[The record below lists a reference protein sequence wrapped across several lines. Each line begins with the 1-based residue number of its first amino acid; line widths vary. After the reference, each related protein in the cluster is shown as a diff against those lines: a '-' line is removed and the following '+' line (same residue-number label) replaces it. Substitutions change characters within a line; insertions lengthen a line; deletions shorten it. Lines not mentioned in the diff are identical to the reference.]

1 MNNTT
6 DRVIELVRAL
16 EDKRAIW
23 ILSGAGI
30 SAPSGIPTYR
40 DRYGQW
46 KAANPIQHNDFIQQ
60 EASRQRYWARSTV
73 GFAMTHLA
81 TPNAGHEAVTRL
93 QNNGLASQIVT
104 QNVDR
109 LHSSAGAADVID
121 LHGRLDQVICL
132 DCGLTSRRADF
143 QPRLVELNP
152 DLTAYAAKLLPD
164 GDAQVDDY
172 DMSQIRIPPCESC
185 GGTIMPDVV
194 FFGGTVP
201 KQRVDVAFKSLAEA
215 DCVLVVG
222 SSLTVYS
229 GFRFPRWAHQTGL
242 PLYAINQGEMRG
254 AELFDLILQESCEN
268 ALPTI
273 ADALER
279 TIPR

>member
-1 MNNTT
+1 MNTT
-6 DRVIELVRAL
+6 TDQTAKLVEAL

-60 EASRQRYWARSTV
+60 EASRQRYWARSAV

-81 TPNAGHEAVTRL
+81 TPNAAHEAVTRL
-93 QNNGLASQIVT
+93 QNEGLTSQIIT

-109 LHSSAGAADVID
+109 LHSAAGAAGVID

-132 DCGLTSRRADF
+132 GCGLTSKRADF
-143 QPRLVELNP
+143 QPRLVEHNP

-172 DMSQIRIPPCESC
+172 DMNQIKIPACESC

-201 KQRVDVAFKSLAEA
+201 KQRVDAAFKSLAEA

-229 GFRFPRWAHQTGL
+229 GFRFPRWAHQNGL

-254 AELFDLILQESCEN
+254 AELFDLILQESCED

-273 ADALER
+273 ADALEHTVSR
-279 TIPR
+279 

>member
-1 MNNTT
+1 M
-6 DRVIELVRAL
+6 AL
-16 EDKRAIW
+16 EDKRHIW

-60 EASRQRYWARSTV
+60 EASRQRYWARSTI

-81 TPNAGHEAVTRL
+81 KPNEAHKAVTRL
-93 QNNGLASQIVT
+93 QNIGLTSQIIT

-109 LHSSAGAADVID
+109 LHSTAGAENVID

-132 DCGLTSRRADF
+132 DCGLTSKRADF

-172 DMSQIRIPPCESC
+172 DMSQIKIPACESC

-194 FFGGTVP
+194 FFGGAVP
-201 KQRVDVAFKSLAEA
+201 KPRVEAAFESLTKA
-215 DCVLVVG
+215 DCILVIG

-229 GFRFPRWAHQTGL
+229 GFRFPRWAHKNGL

-254 AELFDLILQESCEN
+254 AELFDLILQESCEA
-268 ALPTI
+268 ALPII
-273 ADALER
+273 ADGLDCATSQPLGDN
-279 TIPR
+279 